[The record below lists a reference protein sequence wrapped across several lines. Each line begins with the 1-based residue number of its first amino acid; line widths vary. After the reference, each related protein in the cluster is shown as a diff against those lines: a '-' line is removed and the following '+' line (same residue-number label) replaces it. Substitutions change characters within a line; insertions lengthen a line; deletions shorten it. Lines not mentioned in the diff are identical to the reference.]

1 MAETAPRRPLKKLV
15 KRIQEGRAT
24 RLERRSERLKT
35 RATRVRKRAES

>member
-24 RLERRSERLKT
+24 RLERRAEPLKT
-35 RATRVRKRAES
+35 RATRVLKRAES